1 MYVKWKMKNSFE
13 LIGNSYKFM
22 RIDCNWFY
30 FEDVHTYNIYI
41 DNVKHE
47 RNVFYEPFDVV
58 LFVEDVVLSV
68 DGVFLK
74 EMHFT

>member
-1 MYVKWKMKNSFE
+1 MKNSFE
-13 LIGNSYKFM
+13 FIGNAYKVI
-22 RIDCNWFY
+22 RIHCNCL
-30 FEDVHTYNIYI
+30 YI

-47 RNVFYEPFDVV
+47 RNAFYEVL

-68 DGVFLK
+68 DGVILK

>member
-1 MYVKWKMKNSFE
+1 MLNEKWKIHLSWLEIHTNLCE
-13 LIGNSYKFM
+13 LIVTDFILKM
-22 RIDCNWFY
+22 CI
-30 FEDVHTYNIYI
+30 HITYI

-74 EMHFT
+74 EIHFT